1 MKIKMFFFIFKERM
15 MDVLIN
21 ETRALSVGLHI
32 RSTYLVLKRKLNE
45 RKDTRTLNPLVLLLL
60 LSQ

>member
-21 ETRALSVGLHI
+21 ETRALSVGLHMEHI
-32 RSTYLVLKRKLNE
+32 SGSEKKTE
-45 RKDTRTLNPLVLLLL
+45 
-60 LSQ
+60 